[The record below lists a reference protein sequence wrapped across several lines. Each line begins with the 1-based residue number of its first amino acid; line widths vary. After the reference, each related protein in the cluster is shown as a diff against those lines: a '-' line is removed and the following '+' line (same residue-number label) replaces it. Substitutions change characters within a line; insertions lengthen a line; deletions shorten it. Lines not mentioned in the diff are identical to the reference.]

1 MSQSVPGLIAKTIEI
16 VALCGLAL
24 ISQSSFTQPNSAG
37 PGQKEPLTVHRSEEQ
52 VDCDQPFSS
61 SVKPRCFGLC
71 RKAHKFADSFVIFF
85 NNSAS
90 VNGDTIET
98 QNMIVLKRRSSEPP
112 CKLMACK
119 KRKGATQNEVL
130 TLSIDDATLGQIVR
144 R

>member
-1 MSQSVPGLIAKTIEI
+1 MSQSVPDLIAKTIEI

-71 RKAHKFADSFVIFF
+71 RKAHKFANSFVIFF

-98 QNMIVLKRRSSEPP
+98 QNLIVLSELCASVSADFQTAQQRTALQINGLQKEERSDSE
-112 CKLMACK
+112 
-119 KRKGATQNEVL
+119 
-130 TLSIDDATLGQIVR
+130 
-144 R
+144 

>member
-71 RKAHKFADSFVIFF
+71 RKAHKFANSFVIFF

-98 QNMIVLKRRSSEPP
+98 QNLIVLSELCASVSADFQTAQQRTAPQINGLQKEERSDSE
-112 CKLMACK
+112 
-119 KRKGATQNEVL
+119 
-130 TLSIDDATLGQIVR
+130 
-144 R
+144 